1 MMEAALSSA
10 VMHPNVVQTYDY
22 ETRPSSTSG
31 GQVLSLPY
39 TLNNCHTYK

>member
-22 ETRPSSTSG
+22 ETRPSTTSG
-31 GQVLSLPY
+31 GQVISAFASY
-39 TLNNCHTYK
+39 T